1 MLQWAWVCRYLL
13 EILISILLGIY
24 GRSGISDHILNFLRN
39 FHIDFHGTYLYSHEQ
54 YMRVPFS
61 LCILINTCG
70 SNLCVLDAGCWSD
83 IRFANICY
91 HCMSVTIVPS
101 SAQSVLPLLIVD
113 SALFCKENFNLDD
126 VQLNLFSLLL
136 LVLLGSL
143 LWLHCQILGC
153 KDVLLCFL
161 LKFL

>member
-1 MLQWAWVCRYLL
+1 MCRYLL

-70 SNLCVLDAGCWSD
+70 SNLCVLDAGC
-83 IRFANICY
+83 
-91 HCMSVTIVPS
+91 
-101 SAQSVLPLLIVD
+101 
-113 SALFCKENFNLDD
+113 
-126 VQLNLFSLLL
+126 
-136 LVLLGSL
+136 
-143 LWLHCQILGC
+143 
-153 KDVLLCFL
+153 
-161 LKFL
+161 